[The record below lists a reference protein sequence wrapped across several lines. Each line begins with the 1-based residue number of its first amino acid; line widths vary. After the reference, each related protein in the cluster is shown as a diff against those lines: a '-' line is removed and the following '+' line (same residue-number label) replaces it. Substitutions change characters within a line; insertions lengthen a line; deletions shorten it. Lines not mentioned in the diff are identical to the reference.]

1 MPLNRANIRR
11 QRTEGKGHKEIN
23 LSHPINLVGKV
34 ALVTGGSNDIGKAIC
49 CTLAGAG
56 ASVIIHYHKNK
67 VAAEKTRRNIT
78 SSGGAAVTCGAD
90 IADENSTES
99 IFKFITKRFGR
110 LDILVNNAH
119 LPITR
124 SFFHEVTWE
133 EYQEQI
139 DVMVKGTF
147 YCSKEAV
154 SIMSGEGSGS
164 IINILTSQIDHPV
177 KGYSSYVTASSAL
190 VGFTRNLAVEAG
202 DKGIRVNMIAP
213 GFVLTGHTPH
223 APAHVQEAIK
233 RSTPLGR
240 LATPDDVAKAVLFFA
255 SDLSSFITG
264 SYLVVDGGYSLSGRA
279 Q

>member
-1 MPLNRANIRR
+1 LTHSDTNKLLA
-11 QRTEGKGHKEIN
+11 GKI
-23 LSHPINLVGKV
+23 
-34 ALVTGGSNDIGKAIC
+34 ALVTAGSNDSGEAIC
-49 CTLAGAG
+49 HSLSESGAK
-56 ASVIIHYHKNK
+56 VIIHYFKNK
-67 VAAEKTRRNIT
+67 DRADKTCNEIN
-78 SSGGAAVTCGAD
+78 SSGGSAVSWGAD
-90 IADENSTES
+90 ISDEGSVES
-99 IFKFITKRFGR
+99 LFKFIKDRFGR

-154 SIMSGEGSGS
+154 SIMSGQGSGS

-223 APAHVQEAIK
+223 APLHVQEAIK